1 MSLDE
6 LELPVMENN
15 ERCGSVLLD
24 ERGSLLM
31 EELAEGTSIDKHI
44 QGWLERLICFG
55 FFAPVN

>member
-6 LELPVMENN
+6 LELP
-15 ERCGSVLLD
+15 VLLD